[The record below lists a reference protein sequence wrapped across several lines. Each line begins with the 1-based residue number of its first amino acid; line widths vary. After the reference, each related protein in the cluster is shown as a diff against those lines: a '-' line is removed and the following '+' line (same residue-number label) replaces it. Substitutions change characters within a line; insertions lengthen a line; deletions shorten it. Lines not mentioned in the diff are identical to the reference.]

1 MNYQR
6 QNPRNKNKYKID
18 FRSDKIFLLEN
29 IFNGMTS
36 KSTIY
41 VMKYQL
47 GMNEIIILLYI

>member
-29 IFNGMTS
+29 IFNVTS

-47 GMNEIIILLYI
+47 RMNEIIILLYI